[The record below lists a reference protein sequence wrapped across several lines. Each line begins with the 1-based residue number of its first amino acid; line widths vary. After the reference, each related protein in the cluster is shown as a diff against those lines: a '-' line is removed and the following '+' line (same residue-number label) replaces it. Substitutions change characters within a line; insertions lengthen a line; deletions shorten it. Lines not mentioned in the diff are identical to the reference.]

1 MFLRVLNTAES
12 VVCILSEAL
21 DFGGPMGHGSCPAHT
36 PPRGPD
42 MGKKRAGAKRLF
54 YASMSV

>member
-21 DFGGPMGHGSCPAHT
+21 DFGGPVGRGSWPVHT
-36 PPRGPD
+36 PRGPGL
-42 MGKKRAGAKRLF
+42 GKKRAGAKRLL
-54 YASMSV
+54 YASMGV